1 MSPDCDS
8 NGPSPVIRQLV
19 MLVSSNA
26 VNGTFTMLREGPYE
40 EMGSLVSIDPSS
52 CPPVHLILIF
62 ADKSLRALHSPVD
75 SSSQL
80 GSNFQPVI
88 DNNPFISHV
97 RCIKCNLY

>member
-52 CPPVHLILIF
+52 RPPVLIF
-62 ADKSLRALHSPVD
+62 AGKSPGIVK
-75 SSSQL
+75 
-80 GSNFQPVI
+80 F
-88 DNNPFISHV
+88 
-97 RCIKCNLY
+97 CC

>member
-26 VNGTFTMLREGPYE
+26 VNGTFTMLIEGPYE

-52 CPPVHLILIF
+52 RPPVLIF
-62 ADKSLRALHSPVD
+62 ADKSLQALRNFAVD
-75 SSSQL
+75 SSNQL
-80 GSNFQPVI
+80 LVRVQCPVR
-88 DNNPFISHV
+88 DMQ
-97 RCIKCNLY
+97 